1 MRSAVFRTVIA
12 EGGEREYVAIKDEYA
27 NTASIDGKEI
37 CLLSMGRVH
46 DPSLISDF
54 MDFQF
59 SDKVA
64 IQDMHTGSV
73 SLATNAKARNAFW
86 AYIKNNWEKVHRK
99 LSGNALIL
107 DRYIKFTLSRFA
119 SHEVE
124 KDIAGFF
131 EGKATTGYD
140 RGLVQVA
147 DSVKANASYKERD
160 EPLLLEWLQAH
171 GYA

>member
-1 MRSAVFRTVIA
+1 MRSAIFRTVIA
-12 EGGEREYVAIKDEYA
+12 EGGEREYVAVKDEYT
-27 NTASIDGKEI
+27 NTKSIDGKEI
-37 CLLSMGRVH
+37 CLLCMGRVTEI
-46 DPSLISDF
+46 SLINDF

-64 IQDMHTGSV
+64 IQDKHTGSV
-73 SLATNAKARNAFW
+73 SLATNAKARGALW
-86 AYIKNNWEKVHRK
+86 AYLKGNWEKVHST
-99 LSGNALIL
+99 LSGNPVVL
-107 DRYIKFTLSRFA
+107 DRYIKTTLSKFA

-131 EGKATTGYD
+131 GDKDTKGYD

-147 DSVKANASYKERD
+147 DSVKANANYRERD
-160 EPLLLEWLQAH
+160 EAVTLGWLQAH